1 MSEFPKSLKLN
12 NGLEIPTMG
21 LGTTRLRNM
30 NDANFSMK
38 ESDRNK
44 GEDDVVYNSIK
55 HGVRLID
62 TASKYENEVE
72 VGKGIKRAI
81 DEGIVKREDLF
92 VITKMWLDEKE
103 NPEKALRQSL
113 ERLNL
118 SYVDL
123 YLDHW
128 PSGKCYN
135 GKNNFKLVSIRDI
148 WKNME
153 KLVELNLT
161 KSIGVSNYNVQNL
174 SILLSI
180 CKIKPVVDEVE
191 FHPYLYQKD
200 LKEFCDLED
209 IKIISYYP
217 LIKGINFK
225 NRFEK
230 ISKDNNLDL
239 LNEEIIVNLSKK
251 YNKTVGQII
260 LNWHL
265 HLGLIPIPGTS
276 SNDRMKENLGA
287 FDFKMDE
294 THDKG
299 DIIEDLDTVDGL
311 GDAADSEYFV
321 ADLAVGAEIDVGI
334 FSAGGL
340 DLLELDLFQCALT
353 AGRLFGLGGVGG
365 EAGDEF
371 LELLDL
377 FLFFLI
383 GFLHL
388 TDQKTGGFIP
398 EIVVA
403 RIERDLSVINVCN
416 VGADLVEE
424 IAVVGDD
431 NDCIGEVDQKFLQPV
446 DGVQIQMVGGLVEE
460 QNIGIAE
467 QSAGKQDLDL
477 LCAGDL
483 AHQISVKL
491 GLDPETVEQGFCVG
505 LGLPAV
511 HLGKLGLE
519 FAGADTVLI
528 GEVLFGIE
536 SILLGTDL
544 EQAGI
549 ALNDRIENDLVI
561 IFVVV
566 LFQEGET
573 LSLGNG
579 DTAAGGLKLTG
590 QDPEEGGLAGPVCAD
605 DAVAV
610 SLRKFNGNIFKQ
622 SLFSQAEC
630 DTVCLNH
637 ILDTFLFQR
646 LQFPQSGKQHKK
658 QVDNA
663 SFDTFLNI

>member
-1 MSEFPKSLKLN
+1 MSEISKTLKLN
-12 NGLEIPTMG
+12 NGLEIPLMG
-21 LGTTRLRNM
+21 LGTTRLRNI
-30 NDANFSMK
+30 NDANKSLK
-38 ESDRNK
+38 DDNRNK
-44 GEDDVVYNSIK
+44 DVEEVVYNSIK
-55 HGVRLID
+55 HGTRLID

-230 ISKDNNLDL
+230 ISKENNLDL

-294 THDKG
+294 TDYEKISSMDK
-299 DIIEDLDTVDGL
+299 EFRFCDG
-311 GDAADSEYFV
+311 
-321 ADLAVGAEIDVGI
+321 VGI
-334 FSAGGL
+334 Y
-340 DLLELDLFQCALT
+340 
-353 AGRLFGLGGVGG
+353 GV
-365 EAGDEF
+365 D
-371 LELLDL
+371 
-377 FLFFLI
+377 
-383 GFLHL
+383 
-388 TDQKTGGFIP
+388 
-398 EIVVA
+398 V
-403 RIERDLSVINVCN
+403 
-416 VGADLVEE
+416 
-424 IAVVGDD
+424 
-431 NDCIGEVDQKFLQPV
+431 
-446 DGVQIQMVGGLVEE
+446 
-460 QNIGIAE
+460 
-467 QSAGKQDLDL
+467 
-477 LCAGDL
+477 
-483 AHQISVKL
+483 
-491 GLDPETVEQGFCVG
+491 
-505 LGLPAV
+505 
-511 HLGKLGLE
+511 
-519 FAGADTVLI
+519 FA
-528 GEVLFGIE
+528 
-536 SILLGTDL
+536 
-544 EQAGI
+544 
-549 ALNDRIENDLVI
+549 
-561 IFVVV
+561 
-566 LFQEGET
+566 
-573 LSLGNG
+573 
-579 DTAAGGLKLTG
+579 
-590 QDPEEGGLAGPVCAD
+590 
-605 DAVAV
+605 
-610 SLRKFNGNIFKQ
+610 
-622 SLFSQAEC
+622 
-630 DTVCLNH
+630 
-637 ILDTFLFQR
+637 
-646 LQFPQSGKQHKK
+646 
-658 QVDNA
+658 
-663 SFDTFLNI
+663 